1 MRILS
6 KFALTAVLTL
16 AMSTWAMAQVDDV
29 LEAHFQAIGGI
40 ERLSG
45 IKTVKRSGSA
55 TLGGVAGNLEGSREE
70 AAVVGK
76 KSYSK
81 NDLGILS
88 ETTGWN
94 GTTGWKVGAEGLVD
108 LEGPDLDFA
117 KAAMYLD
124 PLHSAYE
131 LFGSSALI
139 LGTDKMVYGKDCVTL
154 TLAEAPISYYVG
166 KESQYLVGIEITTTD
181 PTMGEITLMVG
192 YGDYAEYG
200 GVMLPNTTSLDIANG
215 MITVDTTFE
224 KTEIDVELDEAIFE
238 KP

>member
-1 MRILS
+1 MRTLGR
-6 KFALTAVLTL
+6 LTLAAVLTL
-16 AMSTWAMAQVDDV
+16 AMSSEAMAQVDEI

-55 TLGGVAGNLEGSREE
+55 TLSGVAGNLEGSREE
-70 AAVVGK
+70 VVVVGK

-81 NDLGILS
+81 NDLGVVS

-94 GTTGWKVGAEGLVD
+94 GQTGWKVGAEGLVD
-108 LEGPDLDFA
+108 LEGPGLAFA
-117 KAAMYLD
+117 RAAMYLD

-139 LGTDKMVYGKDCVTL
+139 LGANKMVYGKDCVTL
-154 TLAEAPISYYVG
+154 TLAGAPLSYYVD
-166 KESQYLVGIEITTTD
+166 KESQYLVGLEITTTD
-181 PTMGEITLMVG
+181 PAMGEITLMVG

-215 MITVDTTFE
+215 IITVDTTYE
-224 KTEIDVELDEAIFE
+224 TTETDVALDEAIFE

>member
-1 MRILS
+1 MRTLGR
-6 KFALTAVLTL
+6 LTLAAVLTL
-16 AMSTWAMAQVDDV
+16 AMSSEAMSQVDEI

-45 IKTVKRSGSA
+45 IKTVKCS
-55 TLGGVAGNLEGSREE
+55 GNLEGSREE
-70 AAVVGK
+70 VVVVGK

-81 NDLGILS
+81 NDLGVVS

-94 GTTGWKVGAEGLVD
+94 GQTGWKVGAEGLVD
-108 LEGPDLDFA
+108 LEGPDLAFA
-117 KAAMYLD
+117 RAAMYLD

-139 LGTDKMVYGKDCVTL
+139 LGADKMVYGKDCVTL
-154 TLAEAPISYYVG
+154 TLAGAPLSYYVD
-166 KESQYLVGIEITTTD
+166 KESQYLVGLEITTTD
-181 PTMGEITLMVG
+181 PAMGEITLMVG

-215 MITVDTTFE
+215 MITVDTTYE
-224 KTEIDVELDEAIFE
+224 TTETDVALDEAIFE